1 MNGPTYYNFLV
12 PGSSV
17 THEPSGKGASSKN
30 PLQRGSHLRPWDRM
44 TNFTIQIETVPGSD
58 KQTRLG
64 ATASGTEAGIE

>member
-1 MNGPTYYNFLV
+1 MSGPTYYNFLV

-17 THEPSGKGASSKN
+17 TQEPSGKVASSKN

-58 KQTRLG
+58 KQTKY
-64 ATASGTEAGIE
+64 EPDKPPQH